1 MHAQADLRRLHPD
14 LIRVHPRPIFE
25 EITAVYRPEEVMQ
38 LHYKI
43 LIVDDEPNLRTTLS
57 LILQRDGYIV
67 TTAGDAD
74 EAHQKLNEQT
84 FDLAFLDIKMPKKSG
99 LILLTEIKQLYPN
112 MPVLLLTAFASLDS
126 AIEAV
131 RRGAADYLLK
141 PIDPPQILARVKQ
154 VLLQQQPD
162 RRRAIMNEMQRLL
175 GELNQIDGA
184 NPADTAQAEVDTEGD
199 RYLRRGPF
207 LVDMHTRIASF
218 NDEELTLT
226 PTGFDYLT
234 VLLRFSPNTLDYQKL
249 VKEAQGYE
257 TTPIEAKEVTRWR
270 IHELRKAIEQ
280 DSRNPRYLITVRGEG
295 YRLVT

>member
-1 MHAQADLRRLHPD
+1 MEPK
-14 LIRVHPRPIFE
+14 
-25 EITAVYRPEEVMQ
+25 
-38 LHYKI
+38 YKI
-43 LIVDDEPNLRTTLS
+43 LVVDDEPNLRTTLS

-67 TTAGDAD
+67 TIAGEAD
-74 EAHQKLNEQT
+74 EAHEKLQAQP
-84 FDLAFLDIKMPKKSG
+84 FDLVFLDIKMPKKSG
-99 LILLTEIKQLYPN
+99 LVLLTEIKQIFPD

-141 PIDPPQILARVKQ
+141 PIDPSQILARVKQ
-154 VLLQQQPD
+154 VLSEQQPT

-175 GELNQIDGA
+175 GELNEIDGFPTENA
-184 NPADTAQAEVDTEGD
+184 AGEAGQEAEPR

-207 LVDMHTRIASF
+207 ILDLHTRVASI
-218 NDEELTLT
+218 NGEDLSLT

-234 VLLRFSPNTLDYQKL
+234 VLIRFSPNTLDYQKL
-249 VKEAQGYE
+249 VMEAQGYE

-270 IHELRKAIEQ
+270 IHELRKVIEQ

>member
-1 MHAQADLRRLHPD
+1 MAMRREWLR
-14 LIRVHPRPIFE
+14 
-25 EITAVYRPEEVMQ
+25 
-38 LHYKI
+38 I
-43 LIVDDEPNLRTTLS
+43 LIVQDRPDQLASLVNVLGDEGYQVVGARTAAEASEYARCESFAVAVVDVQAPDVSEVSLLS
-57 LILQRDGYIV
+57 LLKAKNAQIQMILS
-67 TTAGDAD
+67 
-74 EAHQKLNEQT
+74 
-84 FDLAFLDIKMPKKSG
+84 P
-99 LILLTEIKQLYPN
+99 
-112 MPVLLLTAFASLDS
+112 AFASLDS

-141 PIDPPQILARVKQ
+141 PIDPPQILSRVRQ
-154 VLLQQQPD
+154 VLSEQQPN

-175 GELNQIDGA
+175 GELNEIDGFHTEETPGQA
-184 NPADTAQAEVDTEGD
+184 TPAEESE

-207 LVDMHTRIASF
+207 ILDLHTRVASL
-218 NDEELTLT
+218 NTEELSLT

-234 VLLRFSPNTLDYQKL
+234 VLMRFSPNTLGYQKL
-249 VKEAQGYE
+249 VLEAQGYE

>member
-1 MHAQADLRRLHPD
+1 MEFNH
-14 LIRVHPRPIFE
+14 
-25 EITAVYRPEEVMQ
+25 
-38 LHYKI
+38 KI
-43 LIVDDEPNLRTTLS
+43 LVVDDEPNLRTTLS
-57 LILQRDGYIV
+57 LILQRDGYVV
-67 TTAGDAD
+67 TTAGGAD
-74 EAHQKLNEQT
+74 EAHEKLQAQA
-84 FDLAFLDIKMPKKSG
+84 FDLVFLDIKMPKKSG
-99 LILLTEIKQLYPN
+99 LMLLTEIKQLFPDL
-112 MPVLLLTAFASLDS
+112 PVLLLTAFASLDS

-141 PIDPPQILARVKQ
+141 PIDPPQILSRVRQ
-154 VLLQQQPD
+154 VLSEQQPN

-175 GELNQIDGA
+175 GELNEIDGFHTEETPGQA
-184 NPADTAQAEVDTEGD
+184 TPAEESE

-207 LVDMHTRIASF
+207 ILDLHTRVASL
-218 NDEELTLT
+218 NTEELSLT

-234 VLLRFSPNTLDYQKL
+234 VLMRFSPNTLGYQKL
-249 VKEAQGYE
+249 VLEAQGYE

>member
-1 MHAQADLRRLHPD
+1 MNSNH
-14 LIRVHPRPIFE
+14 
-25 EITAVYRPEEVMQ
+25 T
-38 LHYKI
+38 I
-43 LIVDDEPNLRTTLS
+43 LIVDDEPNLRKTLS
-57 LILQRDGYIV
+57 LILQRDGYTV

-74 EAHQKLNEQT
+74 EAHEHLKARH

-99 LILLTEIKQLYPN
+99 LILLTEIKQIYPD

-141 PIDPPQILARVKQ
+141 PIDPPQILSRVKQ
-154 VLLQQQPD
+154 VLAQQQPD

-175 GELNQIDGA
+175 GELNQIDGFQQGEPSQ
-184 NPADTAQAEVDTEGD
+184 PAQEVDD
-199 RYLRRGPF
+199 KRYLRRGPF
-207 LVDMHTRIASF
+207 LLDLHTRVASL
-218 NDEELTLT
+218 NGEELSLT
-226 PTGFDYLT
+226 PTGFDYLA
-234 VLLRFSPNTLDYQKL
+234 VLLRFSPNTVGYQKL
-249 VKEAQGYE
+249 VMEAQGYE

-270 IHELRKAIEQ
+270 IHELRKAIEN

>member
-1 MHAQADLRRLHPD
+1 
-14 LIRVHPRPIFE
+14 
-25 EITAVYRPEEVMQ
+25 MQ
-38 LHYKI
+38 YAI

-57 LILQRDGYIV
+57 HILQRDGYIV

-74 EAHQKLNEQT
+74 EAHEKLKSDQ
-84 FDLAFLDIKMPKKSG
+84 FDLVFLDIKMPKKSG
-99 LILLTEIKQLYPN
+99 LALLTEIKQLFPDL
-112 MPVLLLTAFASLDS
+112 PVLLLTAFASLDS

-141 PIDPPQILARVKQ
+141 PIDPPQILARVRQ
-154 VLLQQQPD
+154 VLSEQQPN

-184 NPADTAQAEVDTEGD
+184 PVEEGSQQAQQAAETE

-207 LVDMHTRIASF
+207 MLDLHTRIASIQG
-218 NDEELTLT
+218 EEISLT

-234 VLLRFSPNTLDYQKL
+234 VLLRFSPTTLGYQKL

-270 IHELRKAIEQ
+270 IHELRKAIET
-280 DSRNPRYLITVRGEG
+280 DSRNPRFLITVRGKG

>member
-1 MHAQADLRRLHPD
+1 M
-14 LIRVHPRPIFE
+14 E
-25 EITAVYRPEEVMQ
+25 SNYT
-38 LHYKI
+38 I

-57 LILQRDGYIV
+57 LILQRAGYTV
-67 TTAGDAD
+67 TTAGNAE
-74 EAHQKLNEQT
+74 EAHEMLKAQP
-84 FDLAFLDIKMPKKSG
+84 FDLAFLDIKMPQKSG
-99 LILLTEIKQLYPN
+99 LTLLTEIKQYFPD

-141 PIDPPQILARVKQ
+141 PIDPPQILSRVKQ
-154 VLLQQQPD
+154 VLSEQQPN

-175 GELNQIDGA
+175 GELNQIDGF
-184 NPADTAQAEVDTEGD
+184 QTENEQGQGGQDAD
-199 RYLRRGPF
+199 RYLQRGPF
-207 LVDMHTRIASF
+207 ILDLHTRVASIKG
-218 NDEELTLT
+218 EEISLT

-234 VLLRFSPNTLDYQKL
+234 VLLRFSPNTLGYQKL

-270 IHELRKAIEQ
+270 IHELRKAIEN

-295 YRLVT
+295 YRLVP

>member
-1 MHAQADLRRLHPD
+1 
-14 LIRVHPRPIFE
+14 
-25 EITAVYRPEEVMQ
+25 MQ
-38 LHYKI
+38 PNYNI

-57 LILQRDGYIV
+57 LILQRDGYTV
-67 TTAGDAD
+67 TTAGEAD
-74 EAHQKLNEQT
+74 EAHQKLQEQT
-84 FDLAFLDIKMPKKSG
+84 FDLVFLDIKMPKKSG
-99 LILLTEIKQLYPN
+99 LVLLTEIKQLFPN
-112 MPVLLLTAFASLDS
+112 LPVLLLTAFASLES

-141 PIDPPQILARVKQ
+141 PIDPPQILSRVRQ

-162 RRRAIMNEMQRLL
+162 RRRAIMNEMQRLI
-175 GELNQIDGA
+175 GELNQIDGFNAAAEAAQTEDA
-184 NPADTAQAEVDTEGD
+184 NETE

-207 LVDMHTRIASF
+207 IVDLHTRIASF
-218 NDEELTLT
+218 NQEELALT

-234 VLLRFSPNTLDYQKL
+234 VLLRFSPNTLGYQKL
-249 VKEAQGYE
+249 VKEAQGYD

>member
-1 MHAQADLRRLHPD
+1 
-14 LIRVHPRPIFE
+14 
-25 EITAVYRPEEVMQ
+25 MQ
-38 LHYKI
+38 SKYAI

-74 EAHQKLNEQT
+74 EAHHKLKENQ
-84 FDLAFLDIKMPKKSG
+84 FDLVFLDIKMPKKSG
-99 LILLTEIKQLYPN
+99 LTLLTEIKQLFPEL
-112 MPVLLLTAFASLDS
+112 PVLLLTAFASLDS

-141 PIDPPQILARVKQ
+141 PIDPSQILSRVRQ
-154 VLLQQQPD
+154 VLSEQQPN

-175 GELNQIDGA
+175 GELNQIDGFQI
-184 NPADTAQAEVDTEGD
+184 DTDSNTDAQEVDSD

-207 LVDMHTRIASF
+207 ILDLHTRVASIQG
-218 NDEELTLT
+218 EEISLT

-234 VLLRFSPNTLDYQKL
+234 VLLRFSPNTLGYQKL
-249 VKEAQGYE
+249 VMEAQGYE

-270 IHELRKAIEQ
+270 IHELRKAIEA

>member
-1 MHAQADLRRLHPD
+1 METNH
-14 LIRVHPRPIFE
+14 
-25 EITAVYRPEEVMQ
+25 T
-38 LHYKI
+38 I
-43 LIVDDEPNLRTTLS
+43 LVVDDEPNLRKTLR
-57 LILQRDGYIV
+57 LILQRDGYTV

-74 EAHQKLNEQT
+74 EAHEQLKASQ
-84 FDLAFLDIKMPKKSG
+84 FDLVFLDIKMPKKSG
-99 LILLTEIKQLYPN
+99 LVLLTEIKQMYPD

-141 PIDPPQILARVKQ
+141 PIDPPQILSRVKQ
-154 VLLQQQPD
+154 VLSQQQPN

-175 GELNQIDGA
+175 GELNQIDGFHQDE
-184 NPADTAQAEVDTEGD
+184 PDQLIQEVEDE

-207 LVDMHTRIASF
+207 LLDLHTRIASLEG
-218 NDEELTLT
+218 EELSLT

-249 VKEAQGYE
+249 VMEAQGYE

-270 IHELRKAIEQ
+270 VHELRKAIEN

>member
-1 MHAQADLRRLHPD
+1 MNSNH
-14 LIRVHPRPIFE
+14 
-25 EITAVYRPEEVMQ
+25 T
-38 LHYKI
+38 I
-43 LIVDDEPNLRTTLS
+43 LIVDDEPNLRKTLS
-57 LILQRDGYIV
+57 LILQRDGYTV

-74 EAHQKLNEQT
+74 EAHEHLKARH

-99 LILLTEIKQLYPN
+99 LILLTEIKQIYPD

-141 PIDPPQILARVKQ
+141 PIDPPQILSRVKQ
-154 VLLQQQPD
+154 VLAQQQPD

-175 GELNQIDGA
+175 GELNQIDGFQQGEPSQ
-184 NPADTAQAEVDTEGD
+184 PAQEVDGK

-207 LVDMHTRIASF
+207 LLDLHTRVASL
-218 NDEELTLT
+218 NGEELSLT
-226 PTGFDYLT
+226 PTGFDYLA
-234 VLLRFSPNTLDYQKL
+234 VLLRFSPNTVGYQKL
-249 VKEAQGYE
+249 VMEAQGYE

-270 IHELRKAIEQ
+270 IHELRKAIEN